1 VRPLEQLVDRA
12 VSPRRFLL
20 TLLGGFSLLA
30 LALACLGIY
39 GVVSYTVSR
48 RVQEMGVRMALGAT
62 AGDVRRLV
70 LSGTLKVALAG
81 VALGSIASL
90 GVARLMATF
99 LFGTSPTD
107 PVTFAGTAVVL
118 TIVAMIAGYIP
129 ARRASRVEPMAAL
142 RAD

>member
-1 VRPLEQLVDRA
+1 VFRKWA
-12 VSPRRFLL
+12 
-20 TLLGGFSLLA
+20 
-30 LALACLGIY
+30 
-39 GVVSYTVSR
+39 
-48 RVQEMGVRMALGAT
+48 VRMALGAT

-118 TIVAMIAGYIP
+118 TIVAMIAGYILH
-129 ARRASRVEPMAAL
+129 AGRRASSRWPRSAL
-142 RAD
+142 TNH